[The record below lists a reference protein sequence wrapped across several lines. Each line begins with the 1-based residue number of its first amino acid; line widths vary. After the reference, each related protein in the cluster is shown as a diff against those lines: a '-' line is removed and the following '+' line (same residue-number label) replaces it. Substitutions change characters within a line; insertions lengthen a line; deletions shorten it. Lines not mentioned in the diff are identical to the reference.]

1 MTPREGAS
9 QNREVPV
16 VELLPRVLFVLGLG
30 FLVANLRAAR
40 NLWRWARRRSAAL
53 TVWTAPKPP
62 FYVMSLAIG
71 AAMGCLLLSAVFV
84 PRPLPALFGELMMFV
99 YYGAAVPLSSRIR
112 HGLYADGIWADAG
125 FMPYAHI
132 GGLTWQDRGDASTLI
147 VVSRL
152 TTLARRLPVPGQ
164 RLGEV
169 RRVLRQKIAEHA
181 IDFQGG
187 PGLHLEGHDARE
199 DV

>member
-1 MTPREGAS
+1 M
-9 QNREVPV
+9 PV

-40 NLWRWARRRSAAL
+40 DLWRWARRRSAAL

-62 FYVMSLAIG
+62 FYAMSLAIG
-71 AAMGCLLLSAVFV
+71 GAMGCLLLSALFV
-84 PRPLPALFGELMMFV
+84 PRPFPAIFGELMMFL
-99 YYGAAVPLSSRIR
+99 YYGAAVPLSSRIA

-125 FMPYAHI
+125 FMPYAQI
-132 GGLTWQDRGDASTLI
+132 GGLSWQDRGDASTLI

-152 TTLARRLPVPGQ
+152 TSLARRLPVPGQ